1 MTSAAVAACDA
12 SDRTSPARGVSTPD
26 AISAS
31 LAAHY
36 AERLDA
42 HGAVPEGVDWGPH
55 AADHAL
61 RLDRM
66 LDVLRLDAPLGRRPS
81 LLDVGCGFG
90 SLLDRIHERELAVD
104 YHGVDVA
111 PSMVEAARA
120 RHADGSFAV
129 ADGAALALDRRY
141 DFVVCNGVLTQ
152 KLHHSIADMSAYA
165 HRLLRQMYAH
175 AEIGMAFN
183 VMSTH
188 VNFMAPNLYY
198 RSPIEVLAWCMAEL
212 SPRVRL
218 DHAYPLY
225 EYTVIVYRDTAAPL
239 TYGAHRVAA

>member
-1 MTSAAVAACDA
+1 MYVGRSVTS
-12 SDRTSPARGVSTPD
+12 TD

-36 AERLDA
+36 AERLGA
-42 HGAVPEGVDWGPH
+42 HGTVPEGVDWGPC
-55 AADHAL
+55 AADHVL

-66 LDVLRLDAPLGRRPS
+66 LDVLRLDVPLGRRPS

-90 SLLDRIHERELAVD
+90 SLLDRIRERELEVD

-111 PSMVEAARA
+111 PTMVDAARA
-120 RHADGSFAV
+120 RHPEASFAIADGST
-129 ADGAALALDRRY
+129 LALGRRY
-141 DFVVCNGVLTQ
+141 DFVVCNGILTQ
-152 KLHHSIADMSAYA
+152 KLHHSIADMTAYA
-165 HRLLRQMYAH
+165 HQLIRQMYAH
-175 AEIGMAFN
+175 AEVGVAFN

-198 RSPIEVLAWCMAEL
+198 RSPVELLGWCMAEL

-218 DHAYPLY
+218 DHAYPLF
-225 EYTVIVYRDTAAPL
+225 EYTLFVYRDTAAPL

>member
-1 MTSAAVAACDA
+1 MPA
-12 SDRTSPARGVSTPD
+12 SP

-36 AERLDA
+36 TERLRT
-42 HGAVPEGVDWGPH
+42 HGAVPQGVDWGPD
-55 AADHAL
+55 AADHTL

-66 LDVLRLDAPLGRRPS
+66 LDVLRLDVPLATRPS

-90 SLLDRIHERELAVD
+90 SLLERIQARGLEVD
-104 YHGVDVA
+104 YHGIDVA
-111 PSMVEAARA
+111 PAMIEAARA
-120 RHADGSFAV
+120 QHPGGSFAV
-129 ADGAALALDRRY
+129 ADGAALALDRRF

-152 KLHHSIADMSAYA
+152 KLQHSMRDMTDYA
-165 HRLLRQMYAH
+165 HTLIRSMYEH
-175 AEIGMAFN
+175 ATVGIAFN

-198 RSPIEVLAWCMAEL
+198 RSPVELLAWCLQEL

-218 DHAYPLY
+218 DHAYPLF
-225 EYTVIVYRDTAAPL
+225 EYTLYVYRDDAPNMM
-239 TYGAHRVAA
+239 YGAHRRADGAER